1 MDVKEWLNK
10 VSYIKELDLSNG
22 TGDKDFIGDSYFSN
36 FDDSYITHVGVE
48 DSVKHLADLE
58 ITDELT
64 HGVGF
69 SPKEGKWYGWSHRA
83 IYGFKVGSNC
93 KKGDCHYNASN
104 KEDFIDS
111 AMSFWSDNQYH
122 EKQWFKEG
130 VNRNEFCEYIDPA
143 DGDLALVEK
152 PNSKTYGDEMKG
164 VWIYSLY
171 NNKVPNECLRGTE
184 SKHFTEFPKSWG
196 RGEWTAKTMED
207 AKQMAIDF
215 KQGVS

>member
-22 TGDKDFIGDSYFSN
+22 TGDKDFICDSYFSN

-83 IYGFKVGSNC
+83 IYGFKIGSTC
-93 KKGDCHYNASN
+93 SIGDCHYIGSSL
-104 KEDFIDS
+104 EDQEKD
-111 AMSFWSDNQYH
+111 AVRFWSDDSH
-122 EKQWFKEG
+122 IGTGSRGVIEEDGEKYFDIFW
-130 VNRNEFCEYIDPA
+130 
-143 DGDLALVEK
+143 
-152 PNSKTYGDEMKG
+152 TYD
-164 VWIYSLY
+164 
-171 NNKVPNECLRGTE
+171 NKIPNEKLRSTVGGCRHHI
-184 SKHFTEFPKSWG
+184 KPLGK
-196 RGEWTAKTMED
+196 GEWTAKTMED
-207 AKQMAIDF
+207 ARQMAIDF